1 MGHRDNAGN
10 LRRRSAR
17 TAYGGARDAE
27 SRHRRHWQLAQG
39 QRTIN
44 NYENRPLG
52 QLKCAGGYFEGQSTA
67 GVPVRLT
74 R

>member
-1 MGHRDNAGN
+1 VTTLATCAGDQ
-10 LRRRSAR
+10 LEAP
-17 TAYGGARDAE
+17 TAAPATPR
-27 SRHRRHWQLAQG
+27 QLAQG

-44 NYENRPLG
+44 NYENQPLG